1 MSYKKLKDKINLNKL
16 YLFFDIH
23 KLEDILALEMAKF
36 MYQYH
41 NNTLPEL
48 FQNYFKSSSECHK
61 YLTRSVTNQKLFV
74 PRVNTTHGQLSCL
87 YTGVKIWNNLLEIWS
102 LSYVSFKKELRK
114 MLMAK
119 YEQK

>member
-16 YLFFDIH
+16 YLFFDIL
-23 KLEDILALEMAKF
+23 KLEDIFVLEMAKF

-48 FQNYFKSSSECHK
+48 FQNYFKRSSECHK
-61 YLTRSVTNQKLFV
+61 YSTRSATNQKLFV

-87 YTGVKIWNNLLEIWS
+87 YTGVKIWNNLPLEIRS
-102 LSYVSFKKELRK
+102 LSYVSVGNKFLR
-114 MLMAK
+114 AITC
-119 YEQK
+119 